1 MILSFS
7 QLKGGAG
14 KTTLALH
21 VAAGLAFHGKRVLFV
36 DADSQGSAKDW
47 ARARPGE
54 PLFRLIVMADHEIH
68 KRLPAIAKDF
78 DHVVIDTPPRIA
90 DVSRSALAAA
100 DLAIMPVQ
108 PSPLDVWALDATVK
122 LVKDAQAILPKLKSA
137 ITINRKVVNTAI
149 GRDVAEALTDYGI
162 PVFKTHIAQR
172 IAMAESLAV
181 GATALE
187 TEPHGQAA
195 AEVHALVN
203 EIKRMM
209 KG

>member
-21 VAAGLAFHGKRVLFV
+21 VAAGLTLDRKRVLFV

-47 ARARPGE
+47 AAARAGD
-54 PLFRLIVMADHEIH
+54 PLFKLIVMADHEIH
-68 KRLPAIAKDF
+68 RKLPAIAKDF

-90 DVSRSALAAA
+90 DVARSALAAA
-100 DLAIMPVQ
+100 DLAVMPVQ

-122 LVKDAQAILPKLKSA
+122 LIKDAQAILPKLKSVIA
-137 ITINRKVVNTAI
+137 INRRIVNTAI
-149 GRDVAEALTDYGI
+149 GRDVSEALQDYGV
-162 PVFKTHIAQR
+162 PVLHAQVFQR
-172 IAMAESLAV
+172 IILAESLAA
-181 GATALE
+181 GSTALE
-187 TEPHGQAA
+187 TEPHGAAA
-195 AEVHALVN
+195 AEVRAVVA